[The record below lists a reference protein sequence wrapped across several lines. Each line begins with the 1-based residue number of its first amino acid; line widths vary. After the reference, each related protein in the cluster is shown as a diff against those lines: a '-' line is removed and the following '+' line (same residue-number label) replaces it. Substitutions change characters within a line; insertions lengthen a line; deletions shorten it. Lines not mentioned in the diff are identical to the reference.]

1 MSRFCWVGVLIAML
15 AMSAPCAMAGEVIY
29 LVPGQG
35 IKGGLQIGSAGQ
47 VKDRWNEVR
56 LLNRKE
62 DKDLT
67 YRTNAAREIVAI
79 QCRTSD
85 CVTDQGIRVGMSE
98 KNVLR
103 RYGAPRNETSTNN
116 GVYYEYL
123 GIGFEV
129 VNGTVVAIYIY
140 ARAPR

>member
-1 MSRFCWVGVLIAML
+1 MKRFCWIAVLTTALGVA
-15 AMSAPCAMAGEVIY
+15 APAALAGEVIY
-29 LVPGQG
+29 LVPGLG
-35 IKGGLQIGSAGQ
+35 IKGALQIGDVGQ

-56 LLNRKE
+56 IQNMKE

-67 YRTNAAREIVAI
+67 YRTNTARQVVAI
-79 QCRTSD
+79 QCRKPE

-98 KNVLR
+98 KNVVR
-103 RYGAPRNETSTNN
+103 RYGAPRNESQTND
-116 GVYYEYL
+116 GVYYEYP

-129 VNGTVVAIYIY
+129 VNGAVAAIYIY